1 MLDVGRNFRDGRVFY
16 MSRETD
22 NALLVNRIDVPQ
34 DRHIVHVQ
42 LNRPQAKNAMTFE
55 MAGQFRELT
64 ADLASDSSVAAVVV
78 SGVDGSFC
86 SGGDLSWLGDGA
98 STPVS
103 ELRSRMR
110 YFYESFLSLSDI
122 NVPTIAAV
130 DGPAIGAGMAFA
142 SSADLRVVAECA
154 KVGVPFTH
162 LGLHPGMASTFTLPQ
177 LVGKTMAQDLFL
189 TGRILSGQECLDSG
203 FASRLTETGGAV
215 EEGLRMA
222 RRVAGAAPIA
232 TELTL
237 KTLRSAATS
246 RQQAVEWEALAQP
259 VTMQTADAVRG
270 LKAAAAKERPVFE
283 GS

>member
-1 MLDVGRNFRDGRVFY
+1 
-16 MSRETD
+16 MSRESD
-22 NALLVNRIDVPQ
+22 NALLVTRIDAPQ
-34 DRHIVHVQ
+34 DRHIVHIQ
-42 LNRPQAKNAMTFE
+42 LNRPHAKNAMTFE
-55 MAGQFRELT
+55 MAGQFRALT
-64 ADLASDSSVAAVVV
+64 AELAGDSAVAAVVV
-78 SGVDGSFC
+78 SGTEGSFC

-98 STPVS
+98 SIPVA

-142 SSADLRVVAECA
+142 AAADLRVVAECA

-177 LVGKTMAQDLFL
+177 LIGKSMAQDLFL
-189 TGRILSGQECLDSG
+189 TGRILTGQECVATG
-203 FASRLTETGGAV
+203 FASRLADAGGAV
-215 EEGLRMA
+215 DEGLRMA

-237 KTLRSAATS
+237 KTLRRGASS
-246 RQQAVEWEALAQP
+246 REQAVEWEALAQP
-259 VTMQTADAVRG
+259 VTMQTADAGRG